1 MRTTVTKR
9 YIDATP
15 QVKAKLAKVFKVTE
29 KYIYLCLTYR
39 NDSDT
44 ARKIRFTAVKNYGAT
59 PMVHYPLCETLHD
72 TTEGGREI
80 MRQEFDNGVTLRVD
94 KHTGELWLTNRK
106 GVEVMRGQ
114 IKEFPELAKFQV
126 MAENM

>member
-1 MRTTVTKR
+1 MRTTATR
-9 YIDATP
+9 YIDANEETT
-15 QVKAKLAKVFKVTE
+15 AKLAKAFDCTPKMVYFA
-29 KYIYLCLTYR
+29 LTYR
-39 NDSDT
+39 KDSPL
-44 ARKIRFTAVKNYGAT
+44 ARKIRFTAVQNHGAI
-59 PMVHYPLCETLHD
+59 PMGHYPLCETMHD
-72 TTEGGREI
+72 TTENGREI

-94 KHTGELWLTNRK
+94 KHTGELWFTNRR